1 MAQSAHILFPVSVAE
16 GSEGA
21 GHDSVV
27 IVGTGLNAEHLQ
39 GGILDK
45 YREPLL
51 AYKEVDAKAEEE
63 VFVLRLS
70 DSYAI
75 KRLVYSPTGPFS
87 RDFDDVR
94 VFADAAYKGIK
105 RALAAGSAKPLV
117 VLPTQHGQFDGCNLA
132 TVLGIF
138 QALYVPLEIRE
149 DIPTRQ
155 QKVLQLGFGILPAA
169 KLSFDKTLLVAQAIE
184 LGRIVCR
191 DIGGS
196 DPERMAAP
204 RVADY
209 VEQVFRDSPVKVQV
223 IADETSIQSNY
234 PLLAAVNRAARGVAR
249 HQCRMIHLTYEP
261 EGPVSKTL
269 FLVGK
274 GVTYDTGGA
283 DVKAGGHM
291 AGMHRDKCGAAAVAG
306 FFQVLC
312 KLRPKNIKV
321 YGAMAMVR
329 NSIGSECYVS
339 DEIITS
345 RAGVRVRIGNTDA
358 EGRMAMADA
367 LCEYKEKALGEVNPR
382 IFTIATLTGHA
393 CMAVGEG
400 YSIIIDNG
408 PSRSNAVSKVMQS
421 AGDKIGDLFEVSPL
435 RREDYDF
442 VRGPSEY
449 EDVLQ
454 CNNEPSSRT
463 PRGHQMPAAFL
474 VKVSGLDKHGL
485 DSARPLCYSHI
496 DIAASSGPYP
506 GVPSGAPIAALTQAF
521 LPV

>member
-1 MAQSAHILFPVSVAE
+1 MAESARILFPVNVVE
-16 GSEGA
+16 GLRGA
-21 GHDSVV
+21 DHDCVV
-27 IVGTGLNAEHLQ
+27 IVGTGLNAEHLK
-39 GGILDK
+39 GDVLCK

-51 AYKEVDAKAEEE
+51 AYKEVDLKADEE
-63 VFVLRLS
+63 VFVLPLS
-70 DSYAI
+70 DDYAI
-75 KRLVYSPTGPFS
+75 RRLVYSPTGPFN

-94 VFADAAYKGIK
+94 VFADAAYKGLK

-117 VLPTQHGQFDGCNLA
+117 VLPAQHGQFDGCDLA
-132 TVLGIF
+132 TVLGAF
-138 QALYVPLEIRE
+138 HALYVPLEIRQ
-149 DIPTRQ
+149 DIPIRK
-155 QKVLQLGFGILPAA
+155 QKVLQLGFSVLPET
-169 KLSFDKTLLVAQAIE
+169 KLSFDKTLLAAHAIE

-209 VEQVFRDSPVKVQV
+209 VQRVFRDSPVKVEV
-223 IADETSIQSNY
+223 IADEATIESNY

-249 HQCRMIHLTYEP
+249 HQCRMIHLSYEP
-261 EGPVSKTL
+261 EGPVNKTL

-312 KLRPKNIKV
+312 KLRPKNIRV

-367 LCEYKEKALGEVNPR
+367 LCEYKDKALKEVNPR

-408 PSRSNAVSKVMQS
+408 PARASAVSKVVQA
-421 AGDKIGDLFEVSPL
+421 AGDRIGDPFEVSTL

-474 VKVSGLDKHGL
+474 VRVSGLDKHGV
-485 DSARPLCYSHI
+485 DSEQPLCYSHI

-521 LPV
+521 LPL